1 LNYFVGLQGS
11 LPLNKPTATTQRGL
25 YIVEAFYTDH
35 GTVDLP
41 DKKLTGSSFM
51 IIQMK

>member
-1 LNYFVGLQGS
+1 MKS
-11 LPLNKPTATTQRGL
+11 NKWAATQKGL